1 MFMVFGWVWACA
13 TVKTPRKCYSAPR
26 FRVFQ
31 AGIAPAMAAIVAANG
46 LVTGATTGVMT
57 AGAETTD
64 ATIGATTGAEMTLN
78 LPVNPLKLA
87 QNQSKSIKICQYQL
101 FMWLSRVESCRRAMA
116 LRTGAG
122 ATTGATTGGMT
133 GGGRTVVVRTA
144 AGGEIAASGASAGRR
159 RARRRRRTT
168 SSPNPRAFRQPN
180 GLALGPCKGF

>member
-46 LVTGATTGVMT
+46 LV
-57 AGAETTD
+57 
-64 ATIGATTGAEMTLN
+64 
-78 LPVNPLKLA
+78 
-87 QNQSKSIKICQYQL
+87 
-101 FMWLSRVESCRRAMA
+101 
-116 LRTGAG
+116 
-122 ATTGATTGGMT
+122 TGATTGGMT